1 MSSKTMN
8 IMKRLRRNQAMFT
21 FYNKEMICIG
31 PFDWNAQV
39 PKIQT
44 NFSFSYQNVIIILI
58 HLIGWIKK

>member
-8 IMKRLRRNQAMFT
+8 IMTKLRRNQAMFT

-44 NFSFSYQNVIIILI
+44 NFSFSYQNVIIIFI
-58 HLIGWIKK
+58 HLIGWNQK